1 MLLLILRALSLR
13 NLKLSSTQNKNLL
26 VDPKMKF
33 QMLIKIV
40 RDFTKSRDGCLL
52 IVSAYT
58 QFFSDLKVK

>member
-40 RDFTKSRDGCLL
+40 RDFKSLDDGCLL

-58 QFFSDLKVK
+58 QFFPT